1 MATVPVEVDA
11 EEGPCLPMRLSLSES
26 GRTVLLED
34 GPFIREVQALLGVQI
49 YVPAK

>member
-1 MATVPVEVDA
+1 MTLR
-11 EEGPCLPMRLSLSES
+11 LPER

-49 YVPAK
+49 HVLAK